1 MSTVSY
7 EASSEPSEAIHEEKV
22 AADKGDGVAVA
33 VLRDEKASDS
43 ASVASS
49 QIFPANPTP
58 EQNRKRHVH
67 FITLCACFILE
78 GWHDGSLGPLL
89 PRIQQTFHVGHRPS
103 KNLFQKIDHM
113 HILRSILRL
122 YHFYSCL
129 YPL

>member
-1 MSTVSY
+1 MSKPSH
-7 EASSEPSEAIHEEKV
+7 EPAEAIIHSVGNAGSDDGKE
-22 AADKGDGVAVA
+22 ADKLESDGVAVA

-89 PRIQQTFHVGHRPS
+89 PRIQQTFHVSRCNN
-103 KNLFQKIDHM
+103 KKF
-113 HILRSILRL
+113 RE
-122 YHFYSCL
+122 F
-129 YPL
+129 